1 MTNLYRVVYQYGM
14 RIRLFVS
21 MFCSYVAGETARI
34 YWHMIH

>member
-1 MTNLYRVVYQYGM
+1 MTNLYRVVYQYG
-14 RIRLFVS
+14 IRLFVS